1 MKKVGIS
8 MIWLGSVLVGSL
20 LCSSL
25 QAQFVGERVDKSS
38 EHISRWRRIYSQE
51 YQSLIDLFERTEI
64 YKKDSGYID
73 HANRI
78 MFSLRYEEGAAIS
91 ELMDCPSEKT
101 LLKIMGMRMG
111 TNSVIYRNVGYIM
124 EKKDYRDY
132 ADRLIV
138 DAKIYMDGG
147 IPQPPKQEEKVEE
160 QK

>member
-1 MKKVGIS
+1 MKKVGLSLVWI
-8 MIWLGSVLVGSL
+8 GSVLV
-20 LCSSL
+20 CSAL

-38 EHISRWRRIYSQE
+38 EHISRWRRIYSEE
-51 YQSLIDLFERTEI
+51 YQSLVNLFEKTEI

-91 ELMDCPSEKT
+91 AFLEKPSEKGI
-101 LLKIMGMRMG
+101 LKIMGMRMG
-111 TNSVIYRNVGYIM
+111 TNSVIYRNVGYM
-124 EKKDYRDY
+124 LEDKEYRDY

-138 DAKIYMDGG
+138 DARIYMNGD
-147 IPQPPKQEEKVEE
+147 IPQPPKQEQATEE